1 MSTYHCDKVPTWF
14 LSFTG
19 RLVVSPTDQ
28 LEIAFLSVI
37 LFRSR
42 MERNPQK
49 GEASDERQSFLI
61 SIDELREGRE
71 RIRCIDRVPE
81 VRDEDRCSELDRHAR
96 RYGSQDGKH
105 VPIAQI
111 VVDPHL
117 IKVVPA
123 R

>member
-1 MSTYHCDKVPTWF
+1 MVFVLYCW
-14 LSFTG
+14 
-19 RLVVSPTDQ
+19 LVVSPMDQ

-42 MERNPQK
+42 MGIPK
-49 GEASDERQSFLI
+49 GEAFDERQSLLM

-96 RYGSQDGKH
+96 RYGSQDDKH
-105 VPIAQI
+105 IPVAQI
-111 VVDPHL
+111 VVPHL